1 MSPQPYYQDGLVT
14 LYHGD
19 CREQTAW
26 LEADV
31 LVTDPPYGRDWRQG
45 ELKGHHSDNLN
56 RGIAHDR
63 DTTVRDAVLQM
74 WGDRWG
80 DRRAIL
86 FGDLMLA
93 PPLRTKLVGAYRKP
107 GDAGIRGAMGGVRR
121 DLEAI
126 YLIGRWPS
134 GIGGRTSL
142 FTTGA
147 TQVGGSS
154 GVVARSGGHPHTK
167 PQDVMEELIALT
179 VGVVADPF
187 SGSGSTLLAARNRGR
202 KAIGVEVEERYC
214 ETIAKRLSAD
224 VLDFGDGA
232 A

>member
-1 MSPQPYYQDGLVT
+1 MSPQPYYQDDLVT

-26 LEADV
+26 LDADV

-56 RGIAHDR
+56 RGIAHDS
-63 DTTVRDAVLQM
+63 DTTVRDTVLQM
-74 WGDRWG
+74 WGDKWG

-93 PPLRTKLVGAYRKP
+93 PPLRTKLVAAYRKP

-134 GIGGRTSL
+134 GIGGRSSL
-142 FTTGA
+142 FATAA
-147 TQVGGSS
+147 TQVGSPN
-154 GVVARSGGHPHTK
+154 GVVARSGGHPHSK
-167 PQDVMEELIALT
+167 PKDVIEELLMLT
-179 VGVVADPF
+179 EGTVADPF
-187 SGSGSTLLAARNRGR
+187 AGGGSVLLAARNRGR
-202 KAIGVEVEERYC
+202 KAVGVEIAEEWC
-214 ETIAKRLSAD
+214 EVTAKRLD
-224 VLDFGDGA
+224 QGVLDFGDGA